1 MTADVLLS
9 GAVGALIVF
18 LLGGFREGWREERE
32 REATVHATFPVAP
45 ALGHASLRNY
55 CQSYCQSEPEGKA
68 AHGVRDRRSGDREE
82 VSRIG

>member
-18 LLGGFREGWREERE
+18 LLGGFREWWREERE

-45 ALGHASLRNY
+45 AFRHAYPRNHCQNY
-55 CQSYCQSEPEGKA
+55 CQSQPEGKA
-68 AHGVRDRRSGDREE
+68 AHGVRDRRSGDRVA
-82 VSRIG
+82 VSRTE